1 MTHGEMRG
9 FLDGCSGVPRAFL
22 LADGAKLQAV
32 GEIEKLGEALESKV
46 TVGGNEAGG
55 CGNGSEE
62 DDGEDKKVL
71 DALEDFFSAP
81 EFTGYVRKFVEE
93 NVGNF
98 VFVEDGEEQPL
109 W

>member
-1 MTHGEMRG
+1 MGG
-9 FLDGCSGVPRAFL
+9 FQGGCLGVHRAFL
-22 LADGAKLQAV
+22 VAADSAKLQAV

-46 TVGGNEAGG
+46 TVGGNEAGGGG